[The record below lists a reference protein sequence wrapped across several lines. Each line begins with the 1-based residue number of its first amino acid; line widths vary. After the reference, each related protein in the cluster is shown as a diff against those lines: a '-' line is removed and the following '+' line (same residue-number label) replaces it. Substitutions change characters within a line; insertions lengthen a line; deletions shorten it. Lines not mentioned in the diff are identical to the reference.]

1 MKSLSRSVGVDAPLT
16 PPFPAPAKS
25 PIERAAV
32 VFAHAGL
39 FEIVVVDAM
48 GETVGIAGADKLGS
62 AVAAKGDMFV
72 NGIAGAELTP
82 RLLISMAPSG
92 IPVCA
97 MPPGTVGDVDAAE
110 VGIDDAAMLLE
121 PEPHIPDVPDV
132 SIIPEDVEPPDDAA
146 IPGIVMVSG
155 VAVPVVTVLTVVAG
169 VPAVAAVAGAAVP
182 AAVPPPS
189 KLVVDP
195 YIPDGKIPTDEHD
208 VPLLVIV
215 PVVGIAIVPV
225 TPVGNGLTPRE
236 LISVASSGIPAGPTD
251 ALAPIPNGDVAPTED
266 MAESGSAAGLS
277 TWANAGLAQSNG
289 QAVATIRKSLIGNS
303 PI

>member
-1 MKSLSRSVGVDAPLT
+1 LPS
-16 PPFPAPAKS
+16 PAKL
-25 PIERAAV
+25 PIPLLVPGA
-32 VFAHAGL
+32 AHAGL
-39 FEIVVVDAM
+39 LDIVVVDAM

-72 NGIAGAELTP
+72 VGIAGAELTP
-82 RLLISMAPSG
+82 RLLISMAPRG

-97 MPPGTVGDVDAAE
+97 MPPGTVGDVD

-169 VPAVAAVAGAAVP
+169 VPAVAAVAGDVVP

-236 LISVASSGIPAGPTD
+236 LISVASSGTPAGPTD
-251 ALAPIPNGDVAPTED
+251 PLAPIPNGEVAPTEGI
-266 MAESGSAAGLS
+266 AESGSVGES
-277 TWANAGLAQSNG
+277 SIWANAGLAQSNG

-303 PI
+303 PICAE

>member
-1 MKSLSRSVGVDAPLT
+1 
-16 PPFPAPAKS
+16 
-25 PIERAAV
+25 
-32 VFAHAGL
+32 
-39 FEIVVVDAM
+39 
-48 GETVGIAGADKLGS
+48 
-62 AVAAKGDMFV
+62 MFV

-97 MPPGTVGDVDAAE
+97 MPPGTVGDVD

-146 IPGIVMVSG
+146 IPGIVMASG

-195 YIPDGKIPTDEHD
+195 YIPDGKIPTDEQV
-208 VPLLVIV
+208 VPPLVIV
-215 PVVGIAIVPV
+215 PVTGIPMVSV

-236 LISVASSGIPAGPTD
+236 LSSVAPSGTPAGPTD
-251 ALAPIPNGDVAPTED
+251 PLAPIPSGDVAPTED
-266 MAESGSAAGLS
+266 MAESGSADGLS
-277 TWANAGLAQSNG
+277 TWANAELAQSNG
-289 QAVATIRKSLIGNS
+289 QAVATITKSLM
-303 PI
+303 